1 MSANRIQYA
10 VAMAVMMVGV
20 IVLVTSLLGY
30 KLCEPAYA
38 AVAFGA
44 AAAVYP
50 YTPRIGW
57 LREQLS

>member
-1 MSANRIQYA
+1 
-10 VAMAVMMVGV
+10 MAVMMVGV

-50 YTPRIGW
+50 YTPRIGCW